1 MSKAMIILS
10 SLLLCC
16 TAYKALYPILM
27 SILLYCYK
35 QPNSRVSQ
43 VDGMI
48 VKVEKL
54 GEEEKGY
61 RRSIF
66 QHMARNFYLVPN
78 NTHLP
83 QPI

>member
-1 MSKAMIILS
+1 
-10 SLLLCC
+10 
-16 TAYKALYPILM
+16 
-27 SILLYCYK
+27 
-35 QPNSRVSQ
+35 
-43 VDGMI
+43 MI

-54 GEEEKGY
+54 GEEEKGC

>member
-27 SILLYCYK
+27 SILLYGHK

-48 VKVEKL
+48 VNVEGL
-54 GEEEKGY
+54 EEEEKDIEDLSSNIWLG
-61 RRSIF
+61 IF
-66 QHMARNFYLVPN
+66 
-78 NTHLP
+78 
-83 QPI
+83 I

>member
-1 MSKAMIILS
+1 MSKAMIILA
-10 SLLLCC
+10 SLILCC

-27 SILLYCYK
+27 SILLYGHK
-35 QPNSRVSQ
+35 QPNIRVSQ

-61 RRSIF
+61 RRLSSNIRLGIF
-66 QHMARNFYLVPN
+66 S
-78 NTHLP
+78 
-83 QPI
+83 

>member
-1 MSKAMIILS
+1 MSKAMIILA

-43 VDGMI
+43 VDGRI

-54 GEEEKGY
+54 GEEEKDVED
-61 RRSIF
+61 
-66 QHMARNFYLVPN
+66 YLP
-78 NTHLP
+78 TYD
-83 QPI
+83 

>member
-1 MSKAMIILS
+1 MSKAMIILA

-35 QPNSRVSQ
+35 QPNSRISQ

-54 GEEEKGY
+54 GEEEKGC
-61 RRSIF
+61 RRLSSNIWLGIF
-66 QHMARNFYLVPN
+66 
-78 NTHLP
+78 
-83 QPI
+83 I